1 MENDKIS
8 PQNLFLSRG
17 NKIHDKNKSSEKETS
32 SLNNNILSYG
42 SLIAIG
48 FDYYDLAPVTTLT
61 YDSDQEKKK
70 LREINKMCA
79 EKQASKKNKLLNI
92 SSRRKSDILE
102 SSVNQN
108 LSSNQ
113 NINTNNFGISKR
125 NQSRSPYRGPR
136 LSGILS
142 ANYKEE
148 KRRNSSLNQK
158 LSSSSINKFPSE
170 KNLDFTLKPTNRKT
184 SSKHTI
190 QGSLSEQKI
199 KSKKFHS
206 FSERTYLF
214 TKGCFSNQCIFYK
227 YSDIQDIL
235 LNYKNSLFRVIP
247 SGEYESKAKLKKCI
261 KNISK
266 SKKEEQMKEI
276 NYNNSKD
283 LFAKYKQEILT
294 NHENFLKT
302 ITKRS
307 PLNFDDS
314 VHLVHISTG
323 KFLKFKKN
331 PEDLKIYLKLSK
343 QPCKHTVFR
352 IKPGFNYQTEFS
364 TNVFYNLTINI
375 ACGDKIT
382 NREMYLSNPNLKMN
396 KQYSNFLELFN
407 ETNNKE
413 NTLGA
418 GEINKNKVLENLIK
432 PVSKVDGLE
441 SILHSLNTVNYGNY
455 GNQVNH
461 GYHINQTNT
470 FLQET
475 SARNYLLNPEEDKE
489 MQLQQGNNKQLLNR
503 IQTRT
508 SIYNQNKKTSIS
520 FIKEDSSKL
529 KFYKYLEN
537 PVIAD
542 DKSYNRWKLFQYSN
556 NFEEDDKYLN
566 NFDMFWIQNCEK
578 DVYIVAVDDE
588 YSTSKEVK
596 EQNKLDDEKEVNSNR
611 NNKLSQ
617 SNKKPEKVENSEKF
631 KFLGIN
637 INYASDSSTGNP
649 VIGNFNQNS
658 SFGNED
664 TENFNFFNKP
674 VDVEEN
680 YPVILKKNT
689 NLKYSSIVGQNKIN
703 LINEEEETT
712 FFRRYSSLINT
723 HQPVSS
729 NNLPQNQASS
739 HTTSNNFNNQLISNS
754 LNFFS
759 YDHLTFASN
768 QKMNM
773 AIKFSELNEHN
784 SPFGIFAF
792 EPVTKDFIKENNFM
806 INLPPSVGPISY
818 KNLFRIRNV
827 LTNKIVTIEYNETIP
842 LFGNRLKMVNFSE
855 IKNIEDCLF
864 TLEQADKKEKLKSEN
879 NDNYPDYHN
888 KSSTSFNELSNASL
902 IKKSDMIRIKSKKF
916 KSFLAIRSLNDNKVI
931 LMLTKNLSDLTIF
944 KLDYL
949 STEDK
954 ILVNFFDQLNCILD
968 FTYTYYSKIKYSQN
982 QLPGQSQQNLIH
994 IPVPVHIQKID
1005 INVLRN
1011 VSTGRS
1017 KYFEN
1022 LDVIEP
1028 NDIEE
1033 SIQYVKLKNM
1043 LEKLKKLIKEYR
1055 TNINNEI
1062 THKVDI
1068 IKNIKEFNIIEK
1080 LVKIILSIWFKINLD
1095 QLNIG
1100 EHHHKADIVEMK
1112 SHRSNLNTGNTGNAL
1127 NASIFLNNDYQQD
1140 FRNILENNINEKLA
1154 LKIECTNLMLKIL
1167 KITYEL
1173 DNTTILYLQNYI
1185 HLFFKFAGKLDQ
1197 CTKFLIFILRNNNA
1211 LLIKLFSNIQ
1221 NHQTLL
1227 EIRESVM
1234 SLFYDKYNL
1243 YISDNYDSV
1252 ILFIDLIN
1260 IMLISNDEPFKPFYN
1275 DILVHSNLFVEFYDE
1290 DQKKK
1295 LIKPKMGMTFL
1306 VDFELK
1312 DGRIYFKSKYFPEDE
1327 EENVKIN
1334 KSEDQNLKEEN
1345 KEHPKDSKLEIQ
1357 EEDIYFN
1364 KTFKSKQNQISSE
1377 NKMRHGVEFLLEEK
1391 EEKVETSLEKNL
1403 NRSKKESEYFENV
1416 KSNINDEL
1424 NSSKLIQE
1432 KQNPEFKSYEI
1443 NFQDYHSHEVGIS
1456 RQNCIKMISQNIIF
1470 FSNVALNDE
1479 RFKLYLKKI
1488 FKINVITQY
1497 LSGVLTD
1504 DKGETSK
1511 FNLPDEIKCA
1521 LIRMINYLFIKK
1533 KEDKIENINLCRIIN
1548 DDDDKLT
1555 SQIPSSP
1562 VNKNLQIIQVNQ
1574 PNNASLEQ
1582 NQLSDSFLNP
1592 IEKIMNNV
1600 EEKLMDHT
1608 SKKNTLSFSFLLQ
1621 IVESCQYII
1630 RHIYYEYTEKN
1641 LDFNLLSVKGTL
1653 YKFMSL
1659 LLVLLEDFMNNN
1671 SQSSNSLIY
1680 RLRSKNSSNMLNL
1693 NLNTS
1698 NNQLNKNLSDE
1709 AREVLLQILKND
1721 KLSLESIAGNVYIP
1735 SKEGTSISNNIS
1747 AINQNSPYLRLYD
1760 TVKRKLVSSL
1770 IAVDK
1775 FNNKI
1780 STALNDNY
1788 RKSTLNFHY
1797 FKSSTKE
1804 DPASS
1809 SMKNNNQPQNMF
1821 SNNVNSNINNKFK
1834 KKIYQNSKEIKFEII
1849 KKICATFV
1857 EFLKFV
1863 ESGYV
1868 NHIEKNIINLIKE
1881 TEKNLDF
1888 ANMINLM
1895 NKNDLINKK
1904 IFKFNEITS
1913 ELDFM
1918 KYLDEFA
1925 IYHGNKKKEIKQL
1938 SDIYLITDKKKLKG
1952 NSEEEKLEIPRPK
1965 EQENRISN
1973 IFFECIEN
1981 LEKMDMKEA
1990 VFEILYRMNS
2000 QKMILFENISNLV
2013 ILSNPDDIRK
2023 YGQLKIHFWNLHLEI
2038 CNLFST
2044 SDKDDGIKIFIKNFQ
2059 KILNKTIKILY
2070 DKTKIKLECEDMEIY
2085 MPNDDYPRIENS
2097 RKQNKPNE
2105 KEKRSKVIS
2114 RLEIREVPSAS
2125 GRMRRGKSEY
2135 VANKDISDDQKKRSI
2150 KRKIREKD
2158 GSKDL
2163 EISIPKDRIDS
2174 NSMESNNRKMLSPNF
2189 RNQEYRQNNNIN
2201 FINKPE
2207 DFFIKDSSP
2216 QRIRFVQYILKNLN
2230 LAPIMIKFISRVNE
2244 IISHKII
2251 HGIEVSSTNN
2261 HLKYDTNETS
2271 KNLTTGAGSTEFFNN
2286 IQDVLE
2292 NIYNLLA
2299 LFVKHNPKHKFILE
2313 EDIET
2318 ILFPIYLKGSLNRK
2332 VRISLSN
2339 FILEFLKDFK
2349 LSDLNNNEKF
2359 IEMMSDL
2366 MNDIDWKKDK
2376 DLIPYWV
2383 EILKVIL
2390 RANSMDIDDR
2400 LINCLDTIKKCLI
2413 SELVNLGNKK
2423 TNKQMTDNELISLKE
2438 ILYLLIYL
2446 KKLNLEDYEN
2456 KIKFIFPI
2464 AEVMAVLDCMKIE
2477 ENFNM
2482 RKGNKGLNLHHN
2494 SQIKPSEITSK
2505 KPNGQIP
2512 SPSNILGKILSDPS
2526 SQSQIAHTEIYVQVP
2541 YEILN
2546 ITVDFLFEN
2555 FHIYKSEFSNSKQN
2569 FKKLENNLHYFYNK
2583 FRNELGPKSK
2593 ILYLLESNL
2602 IKSQENKD
2610 SNNKNEYINDEKK
2623 PIFEKSRHVE
2633 KSNIPAKNR
2642 SPKNETKN
2650 KNFQTQPQT
2659 YPNEPEEYLLHLN
2672 TFIGSSIPKLHT
2684 IVNEL
2689 CYQENAKKSVKENL
2703 NKIIS
2708 LSDSL
2713 YYTLS
2718 EKLKKFGDNDFLKIE
2733 FLFEKTFLK
2742 NLDLNEIIV
2751 IANMHENNLP
2761 HLNELLKLYNSI
2773 STNINF
2779 PQLEKIAVNNRQRR
2793 ETVRKSIVTF
2803 QTYGTSNFIPYNENK
2818 KIHLPFHVNYDS
2830 LFEYDTSLWNEIRE
2844 ILNTPQAIMEYMSE
2858 NIFLNH
2864 NHNALFFQKIN
2875 LNINKER
2882 EKFIISSINYIKCF
2896 EEILEDE
2903 KDYSSHSNYNPS
2915 ENLNNSQLP
2924 SSVNLS
2930 STGMNHYQQF
2940 LKTITSIFSH
2950 YIDKNDKIKTH
2961 LHFYFWVLISFMKF
2975 NIKIGKF
2982 QDVPISIN
2990 KEIISSSKFSNII
3003 VKILRRKNLKTI
3015 DYSISLIIKFYT
3027 TFLHGLDDKN
3037 KIKFYEFLI
3046 HNEESENFFKIIKN
3060 VFQSFKS
3067 ILMKDHLSNKSLQR
3081 NSKFKNVNTNMQNS
3095 LFNLTKNVNFDI
3107 TKYENLINPYE
3118 ETVNL
3123 ISFLMENSTHGNV
3136 MKDYLRFQYN
3146 NTKSHNFISI
3156 LASILECFL
3165 QDSKTLKESSSQL
3178 NFSFTDSK
3186 LKHSDSNIAKAN
3198 KENGSQL
3205 GQQQMPT
3212 NTNSSNQTLPNE
3224 NNTPILFKK
3233 AYEYQQDRR
3242 RLISTYYSTVI
3253 KIIESLTKCCEGPS
3267 FENQNAL
3274 ISDTKLLEF
3283 VSSILFKVSYRNK
3296 LFNFSGT
3303 NYLQKNSGV
3312 NPNLVPSG
3320 SILNNFNN
3328 SQNLSNKNFDGS
3340 DNMTECKFIN
3350 LSRKKTAYIKY
3361 KLLIL
3366 LMSFVEGRKKND
3378 KIYEK
3383 IIKYMDIDSL
3393 SSVMTETIKEIL
3405 LERNLSVEIPSLE
3418 NLVMVDDIYQRFEKI
3433 TFDNP
3438 NKDENRKFIIFEIGT
3453 FVYIILNVFY
3463 ENVNKTKADPFV
3475 KTIREIKKT
3484 LTNKRKVVEKVHL
3497 LTNTFNYFK
3506 KIYSI
3511 LKRIYLY
3518 IFCCI
3523 CIRKKKPR
3531 NEDEY
3536 EFTAYEKE
3544 KQLFKKSYEFYF
3556 KYTPNIEIIFCNQI
3570 ISYYIKLYPM
3580 CQYLSPE
3587 MKEEFQNNVDRTNT
3601 KSKLTYLFKNLYYY
3615 KDALE
3620 HTQKLEEFF
3629 KKAKII
3635 DLYVNQYLF
3644 YKDFSF
3650 IVTVLINLLIIT
3662 SYFRTD
3668 KDNLSFELSFLY
3680 VNDPDRIKITNNVM
3694 YILTFI
3700 QLILSILI
3708 FINYLVKNMPKYTYS
3723 EKVISR
3729 NTCKKI
3735 GRFFYRLLADG
3746 NFLYHSSYL
3755 LFSIVGFYNKYYF
3768 LFAYHLL
3775 ETARRSSTLTN
3786 LLLAIWNPRKQL
3798 IVTLF
3803 LFILFEYYFIIFI
3816 YLYMYDNLQDDSCY
3830 SFDRC
3835 FFTIGDNAY
3844 KNSNGIINFLLE
3856 SKYKSEFF
3864 LGGRFWLDN
3873 LFCIVLIM
3881 LILQMMAG
3889 IIIDN
3894 FSALRENQQLIHE
3907 DRYNVCY
3914 ICGLHK
3920 NELNKLYGNEE
3931 GYTEHI
3937 KLDHYYWNYMFLIF
3951 NLIKK
3956 DPKKL
3961 SGVDLFIYNNFENQ
3975 NFSWIPFETCKKKVE
3990 DNKQISLADE

>member
-1 MENDKIS
+1 ME
-8 PQNLFLSRG
+8 
-17 NKIHDKNKSSEKETS
+17 KNKFKSQNSILVGANKVQHKNKNVEKE
-32 SLNNNILSYG
+32 SLSLVKTNTMSYG
-42 SLIAIG
+42 CLISIG

-61 YDSDQEKKK
+61 YDSDLEKKK

-108 LSSNQ
+108 LVSNP
-113 NINTNNFGISKR
+113 NLITNNFGISKR
-125 NQSRSPYRGPR
+125 NQSPSPTKGLR
-136 LSGILS
+136 LSGIIG
-142 ANYKEE
+142 ANPTDEH
-148 KRRNSSLNQK
+148 KRGFSLGPK
-158 LSSSSINKFPSE
+158 LSSSSFKNFSSE
-170 KNLDFTLKPTNRKT
+170 KNLDFTLRPSNRKN
-184 SSKHTI
+184 SSKPSM
-190 QGSLSEQKI
+190 QGLPSEQKI
-199 KSKKFHS
+199 KSKKFQN

-227 YSDIQDIL
+227 YTDVQDIL
-235 LNYKNSLFRVIP
+235 LNYKNSLFRIIP

-261 KNISK
+261 KNIFK
-266 SKKEEQMKEI
+266 STKDDHMKDI
-276 NYNNSKD
+276 NYNHSKD

-307 PLNFDDS
+307 PINFEDN
-314 VHLVHISTG
+314 VHLVHLATG

-343 QPCKHTVFR
+343 QPCRHTVFR
-352 IKPGFNYQTEFS
+352 IKPGFNYQTEYS

-382 NREMYLSNPNLKMN
+382 NREMYLSNPNIKMN
-396 KQYSNFLELFN
+396 QQYSNFLELFN
-407 ETNNKE
+407 EHHEKE
-413 NTLGA
+413 NTLVG
-418 GEINKNKVLENLIK
+418 GFNKNKVFENLFK
-432 PVSKVDGLE
+432 PGLKIEEGVS
-441 SILHSLNTVNYGNY
+441 IFQNLNTGNPAS
-455 GNQVNH
+455 N
-461 GYHINQTNT
+461 II
-470 FLQET
+470 FQEAPT
-475 SARNYLLNPEEDKE
+475 RNYTTYQVEEKE
-489 MQLQQGNNKQLLNR
+489 VPLQQGNNKQLLNR
-503 IQTRT
+503 IHTRT
-508 SIYNQNKKTSIS
+508 SMYNPNKRSTIS
-520 FIKEDSSKL
+520 YFRDENSKL

-537 PVIAD
+537 PVVAD

-578 DVYIVAVDDE
+578 DVYIVAVEDE
-588 YSTSKEVK
+588 FSNNRDMRD
-596 EQNKLDDEKEVNSNR
+596 QINPEKERES
-611 NNKLSQ
+611 NNKLNQ
-617 SNKKPEKVENSEKF
+617 LNKKSDKVENKEKF
-631 KFLGIN
+631 TFLGIN
-637 INYASDSSTGNP
+637 INYASDSSTGNQL
-649 VIGNFNQNS
+649 IGNFNQNS
-658 SFGNED
+658 SFANED
-664 TENFNFFNKP
+664 GDNLNLNIFNKP
-674 VDVEEN
+674 ADKEES
-680 YPVILKKNT
+680 YPVILKKRT
-689 NLKYSSIVGQNKIN
+689 TSRYGSIVGQNKLN
-703 LINEEEETT
+703 FMNAEETT
-712 FFRRYSSLINT
+712 FYRRYSTLINA
-723 HQPVSS
+723 QQQVSN
-729 NNLPQNQASS
+729 NNLPHNQGSS
-739 HTTSNNFNNQLISNS
+739 QTTSINFNNQLITNS

-759 YDHLTFASN
+759 YDHLTFASRS
-768 QKMNM
+768 KMNM

-784 SPFGIFAF
+784 SPLGVFAF

-827 LTNKIVTIEYNETIP
+827 LTNKIVTIEYNESIP
-842 LFGNRLKMVNFSE
+842 LFGTRLKMVNFSE

-879 NDNYPDYHN
+879 YDNPQDYQN
-888 KSSTSFNELSNASL
+888 KSSSPYEESPNASFV
-902 IKKSDMIRIKSKKF
+902 KKSDMVRIKSKKF
-916 KSFLAIRSLNDNKVI
+916 KSFLAIRTLNDNKVI

-949 STEDK
+949 SSEDK

-968 FTYTYYSKIKYSQN
+968 FTYTYYSKIKFSQN
-982 QLPGQSQQNLIH
+982 QGPGQSQNNLINLNQRGDAN
-994 IPVPVHIQKID
+994 ILK
-1005 INVLRN
+1005 N
-1011 VSTGRS
+1011 VSTGKS

-1022 LDVIEP
+1022 LEVIEQSE
-1028 NDIEE
+1028 IEE
-1033 SIQYVKLKNM
+1033 SIQYIKLKNM
-1043 LEKLKKLIKEYR
+1043 LEKLKKLLKEYR
-1055 TNINNEI
+1055 TNINNEM

-1095 QLNIG
+1095 QVNPG
-1100 EHHHKADIVEMK
+1100 GHHHQPDFFMERR
-1112 SHRSNLNTGNTGNAL
+1112 SHRLHSNNAN

-1140 FRNILENNINEKLA
+1140 FRNILENNINEKLG

-1173 DNTTILYLQNYI
+1173 DNATILYLQNYI

-1197 CTKFLIFILRNNNA
+1197 CTKFLIYILRNNNP
-1211 LLIKLFSNIQ
+1211 LLLKLFSSIQ
-1221 NHQTLL
+1221 NPQTLV
-1227 EIRESVM
+1227 EIRESVK

-1260 IMLISNDEPFKPFYN
+1260 IMLICNDEPFKPFYN
-1275 DILVHSNLFVEFYDE
+1275 DILVDSNLFVEYYDE
-1290 DQKKK
+1290 EEKRN
-1295 LIKPKMGMTFL
+1295 LIKPKMGLSFL

-1312 DGRIYFKSKYFPEDE
+1312 DGRIFFKSKFLIEDE
-1327 EENVKIN
+1327 EENIKIN
-1334 KSEDQNLKEEN
+1334 KLEEKNLKENATEPEKDLNLEN
-1345 KEHPKDSKLEIQ
+1345 QQDGIN
-1357 EEDIYFN
+1357 FN
-1364 KTFKSKQNQISSE
+1364 KSFKSQQNQNSAE
-1377 NKMRHGVEFLLEEK
+1377 KKMKQADDFLLEEK
-1391 EEKVETSLEKNL
+1391 VDFSMEKKLD
-1403 NRSKKESEYFENV
+1403 RSQKESEYFENLKTNNNNEI
-1416 KSNINDEL
+1416 KS
-1424 NSSKLIQE
+1424 SQPIQE
-1432 KQNPEFKSYEI
+1432 NANPHFKSYEI

-1456 RQNCIKMISQNIIF
+1456 RSNLIKIISQNIILY
-1470 FSNVALNDE
+1470 SNVALNDE

-1488 FKINVITQY
+1488 FKINVVIQY

-1504 DKGETSK
+1504 DKGETIK
-1511 FNLPDEIKCA
+1511 FNLPDDIKCA
-1521 LIRMINYLFIKK
+1521 LIRIINYLYIKK
-1533 KEDKIENINLCRIIN
+1533 KEDKIENINLCRVIN
-1548 DDDDKLT
+1548 DDNEINLAP
-1555 SQIPSSP
+1555 QPQSSP
-1562 VNKNLQIIQVNQ
+1562 VNNKLIQPHINSSE
-1574 PNNASLEQ
+1574 N
-1582 NQLSDSFLNP
+1582 NQLSDSSYNP
-1592 IEKIMNNV
+1592 IEKIMKNV
-1600 EEKLMDHT
+1600 EEKLLEHT
-1608 SKKNTLSFSFLLQ
+1608 TKKNTLSFPFILQ

-1630 RHIYYEYTEKN
+1630 RHIYSEYTEKN
-1641 LDFNLLSVKGTL
+1641 LDFNLPSIKGTL
-1653 YKFMSL
+1653 FKFMSL
-1659 LLVLLEDFMNNN
+1659 LLVLLEEFMTNN
-1671 SQSSNSLIY
+1671 SQSSSNLIY

-1698 NNQLNKNLSDE
+1698 SNQLNKNLSDE

-1721 KLSLESIAGNVYIP
+1721 KLSLENIAGNVYIP
-1735 SKEGTSISNNIS
+1735 SKEGQNLSNNIT

-1760 TVKRKLVSSL
+1760 TVKRKLINSL

-1775 FNNKI
+1775 FNNKF
-1780 STALNDNY
+1780 TNAMNDNF
-1788 RKSTLNFHY
+1788 RKSTFNFNY
-1797 FKSSTKE
+1797 FKTNTKKQ
-1804 DPASS
+1804 DPQLSPS
-1809 SMKNNNQPQNMF
+1809 KNNYEPSHMF
-1821 SNNVNSNINNKFK
+1821 SNNLITNLNNNKFK
-1834 KKIYQNSKEIKFEII
+1834 KKIFQNSKEIKFEII
-1849 KKICATFV
+1849 KKICSSFI

-1868 NHIEKNIINLIKE
+1868 YHIEKNIINLIKE
-1881 TEKNLDF
+1881 TEQNLDF
-1888 ANMINLM
+1888 ANMINSM

-1904 IFKFNEITS
+1904 IFKFNEMTS

-1918 KYLDEFA
+1918 KYHDEFA
-1925 IYHGNKKKEIKQL
+1925 IYHGINKKEIKQL
-1938 SDIYLITDKKKLKG
+1938 ADIYLMTDKKKLKLD
-1952 NSEEEKLEIPRPK
+1952 NDEEKLETPRPK
-1965 EQENRISN
+1965 EQENRITN

-1981 LEKMDMKEA
+1981 FEKMDMKET
-1990 VFEILYRMNS
+1990 VFEIMYRMNS

-2013 ILSNPDDIRK
+2013 ILSNPDDIKK
-2023 YGQLKIHFWNLHLEI
+2023 YDQLKINFWNLHLEI

-2044 SDKDDGIKIFIKNFQ
+2044 SDRDDGIKIFIKNFQ
-2059 KILNKTIKILY
+2059 KTLQKTIKLLY
-2070 DKTKIKLECEDMEIY
+2070 DKTKIKLECEDMDIY
-2085 MPNDDYPRIENS
+2085 MPNYGSSNPVVENS
-2097 RKQNKPNE
+2097 PGQKKPFVKEAKNKISSRFEVRELPQVTG
-2105 KEKRSKVIS
+2105 RS
-2114 RLEIREVPSAS
+2114 
-2125 GRMRRGKSEY
+2125 RRGKSEY
-2135 VANKDISDDQKKRSI
+2135 AARKDQKDEQRKRSI

-2158 GSKDL
+2158 EDRDL

-2174 NSMESNNRKMLSPNF
+2174 NSVEKINRKILSPTIRSRELKENK
-2189 RNQEYRQNNNIN
+2189 NIS
-2201 FINKPE
+2201 FKNKEE
-2207 DFFIKDSSP
+2207 DYFIKDSSP
-2216 QRIRFVQYILKNLN
+2216 QRIRFVQYVLKNLN
-2230 LAPIMIKFISRVNE
+2230 LAPIMIKFISKVNE
-2244 IISHKII
+2244 IISHKIM
-2251 HGIEVSSTNN
+2251 HGIEISSSNN
-2261 HLKYDTNETS
+2261 HLIYHPKDQN
-2271 KNLTTGAGSTEFFNN
+2271 KNLINTDIFNN

-2299 LFVKHNPKHKFILE
+2299 LFVKHNSKHKFILE

-2318 ILFPIYLKGSLNRK
+2318 ILFPIYLKGNLNRK

-2390 RANSMDIDDR
+2390 KANSMDIDDR
-2400 LINCLDTIKKCLI
+2400 LIVCLDTIKKCLI

-2423 TNKQMTDNELISLKE
+2423 SNKQMSDNELISMKE

-2456 KIKFIFPI
+2456 KIKFIFPL
-2464 AEVMAVLDCMKIE
+2464 AEVMTILDCIKIE

-2482 RKGNKGLNLHHN
+2482 NQGHEGL
-2494 SQIKPSEITSK
+2494 QGPQEIQGTQARPSGMVSN
-2505 KPNGQIP
+2505 KPNVQNHV
-2512 SPSNILGKILSDPS
+2512 PSNLLAQILPGGS
-2526 SQSQIAHTEIYVQVP
+2526 SQSTSMPPESRVQVP

-2555 FHIYKSEFSNSKQN
+2555 YHIYKNEFASSKQN
-2569 FKKLENNLHYFYNK
+2569 LKKLENNLMHFYNK
-2583 FRNELGPKSK
+2583 FKNELGPKSK
-2593 ILYLLESNL
+2593 ILYLLDSNYL
-2602 IKSQENKD
+2602 KTHENKE
-2610 SNNKNEYINDEKK
+2610 SKHKNDTQHDERKGTL
-2623 PIFEKSRHVE
+2623 EKSGHVD
-2633 KSNIPAKNR
+2633 KSIHPEKNR
-2642 SPKNETKN
+2642 SPRNETKN
-2650 KNFQTQPQT
+2650 KNLQSQHPTLPT
-2659 YPNEPEEYLLHLN
+2659 EPDEYFLHLN
-2672 TFIGSSIPKLHT
+2672 TFIGFSIPKLHT
-2684 IVNEL
+2684 IISEL
-2689 CYQENAKKSVKENL
+2689 CYQENAKKSVKDNL
-2703 NKIIS
+2703 IKIIS
-2708 LSDSL
+2708 LADSL
-2713 YYTLS
+2713 YYSLS

-2733 FLFEKTFLK
+2733 FIFEKTFLRS
-2742 NLDLNEIIV
+2742 LDLNEIIHL
-2751 IANMHENNLP
+2751 ANRHEINLP
-2761 HLNELLKLYNSI
+2761 HLNEILKLYNSE
-2773 STNINF
+2773 SANINF
-2779 PQLEKIAVNNRQRR
+2779 PQLEKIAVKNRQRR
-2793 ETVRKSIVTF
+2793 ETERKSIVRF
-2803 QTYGTSNFIPYNENK
+2803 QTHGTNNFIPYNENK
-2818 KIHLPFHVNYDS
+2818 KIHLPLHVNYES
-2830 LFEYDTSLWNEIRE
+2830 LFEYDTCLWDEIRE
-2844 ILNTPQAIMEYMSE
+2844 ILNTPQSIMEFLSD
-2858 NIFLNH
+2858 NIYLNH

-2875 LNINKER
+2875 LNINRER
-2882 EKFIISSINYIKCF
+2882 EKFIISSINYIKSF
-2896 EEILEDE
+2896 EYILDVG
-2903 KDYSSHSNYNPS
+2903 KDYSEDSNINSS
-2915 ENLNNSQLP
+2915 ENLHNSQLA
-2924 SSVNLS
+2924 SSFNLS
-2930 STGMNHYQQF
+2930 SAAMNHYQQF
-2940 LKTITSIFSH
+2940 LKTITTIFSH
-2950 YIDKNDKIKTH
+2950 YLDKNDKIKTH
-2961 LHFYFWVLISFMKF
+2961 LHFYFWVLILFMKF
-2975 NIKIGKF
+2975 NIKKGNF
-2982 QDVPISIN
+2982 QDTPLSLN

-3003 VKILRRKNLKTI
+3003 IKILRRKNLKTI

-3067 ILMKDHLSNKSLQR
+3067 RLMKDHISNKSLQR

-3095 LFNLTKNVNFDI
+3095 LFNLTKNVNFDL

-3123 ISFLMENSTHGNV
+3123 ISFLMENSSQGNV
-3136 MKDYLRFQYN
+3136 MKDYLRFQHN
-3146 NTKSHNFISI
+3146 NTKSHNFISL

-3165 QDSKTLKESSSQL
+3165 PESKMLRESPTQL
-3178 NFSFTDSK
+3178 NMTFAGPN
-3186 LKHSDSNIAKAN
+3186 LKYSNSTIDKAN
-3198 KENGSQL
+3198 KERESQL
-3205 GQQQMPT
+3205 NHQSNLQQNFQN
-3212 NTNSSNQTLPNE
+3212 NTNPSNPTLPNE
-3224 NNTPILFKK
+3224 NNIPVFLKK
-3233 AYEYQQDRR
+3233 TNEYQQDRR

-3253 KIIESLTKCCEGPS
+3253 KIIESLAKCCEGPS
-3267 FENQNAL
+3267 FENQNTL
-3274 ISDTKLLEF
+3274 ITDTKLLDF

-3303 NYLQKNSGV
+3303 NYLYNYSGV
-3312 NPNLVPSG
+3312 NPNKVSG
-3320 SILNNFNN
+3320 SINFNN
-3328 SQNLSNKNFDGS
+3328 SQNLSKKNFDGL
-3340 DNMTECKFIN
+3340 DTLTECKSIN

-3393 SSVMTETIKEIL
+3393 SSVMTETLKEIL
-3405 LERNLSVEIPSLE
+3405 LERNLSVDIPSLE
-3418 NLVMVDDIYQRFEKI
+3418 NLVMVDGLYQRFEKI

-3438 NKDENRKFIIFEIGT
+3438 HTDENRKFIIFEIGT

-3484 LTNKRKVVEKVHL
+3484 LTNQRKVVEKVHL
-3497 LTNTFNYFK
+3497 LTNTFNFFK
-3506 KIYSI
+3506 KIYLI
-3511 LKRIYLY
+3511 LRMLYLY
-3518 IFCCI
+3518 LFCCI

-3536 EFTAYEKE
+3536 ELTAYEKE
-3544 KQLFKKSYEFYF
+3544 KQFFKKCYEFYF

-3601 KSKLTYLFKNLYYY
+3601 KSKLSYLFKNLYYY
-3615 KDALE
+3615 KEALE

-3629 KKAKII
+3629 KKARII
-3635 DLYVNQYLF
+3635 DLFLNQYLF
-3644 YKDFSF
+3644 FKDFSF
-3650 IVTVLINLLIIT
+3650 IITVMINLLIIS
-3662 SYFRTD
+3662 SYFKTD
-3668 KDNLSFELSFLY
+3668 NNNQSFDYSFLY
-3680 VNDPDRIKITNNVM
+3680 VNESGRIKVTNDIM
-3694 YILTFI
+3694 YVLTLI
-3700 QLILSILI
+3700 QFVLSVLI

-3723 EKVISR
+3723 EKLISR
-3729 NTCKKI
+3729 NKCKKI
-3735 GRFFYRLLADG
+3735 GRFFYRLLTDG

-3755 LFSIVGFYNKYYF
+3755 FFSIIGFFYKYYF

-3816 YLYMYDNLQDDSCY
+3816 YLYMYDNLPDNSCY
-3830 SFDRC
+3830 AFDRC
-3835 FFTIGDNAY
+3835 FFTIGDNSY
-3844 KNSNGIINFLLE
+3844 KNSNGIINYLLE

-3864 LGGRFWLDN
+3864 LGARFWLDN

-3894 FSALRENQQLIHE
+3894 FSALRENQQLVHE

-3975 NFSWIPFETCKKKVE
+3975 NYSWIPFETCKKKIE